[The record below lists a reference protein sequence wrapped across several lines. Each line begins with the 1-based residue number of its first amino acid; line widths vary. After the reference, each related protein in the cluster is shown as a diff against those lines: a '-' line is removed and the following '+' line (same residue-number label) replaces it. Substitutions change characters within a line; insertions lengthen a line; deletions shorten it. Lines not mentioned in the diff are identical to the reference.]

1 MTNARIKDGDHVLPG
16 IRLGVIEEFIPGD
29 GTFQDKDDV
38 IYSTITG
45 FVRIDMKERKISV
58 QATTRIPTY
67 PVKNDVVLGEIQQ
80 VSKKSAVVEIFKIGN
95 VELPVHFTGYLYINN
110 AASGYVE
117 QMYDLFC
124 PCDLIIAIVH
134 QQSDGIA
141 RLSTVG
147 PKFGAFRSFCSR
159 CGELLQRQGKQ
170 LECPECGNIERR
182 KIAKN
187 YGEILNQKVTEK
199 NSNQND

>member
-1 MTNARIKDGDHVLPG
+1 MKNTHIKNGDHVLPG
-16 IRLGVIEEFIPGD
+16 VRLGVIEEFIPGV

-38 IYSTITG
+38 IYATITG

-58 QATTRIPTY
+58 EATTRTPTY
-67 PVKNDVVLGEIQQ
+67 PVKNDIVLGEIQQ
-80 VSKKSAVVEIFKIGN
+80 VSKKSAVVDIFQVGN
-95 VELPVHFTGYLYINN
+95 VELPIHFTGYLYINN

-117 QMYDLFC
+117 QMHDLFC

-134 QQSDGIA
+134 QQSEGIA

-147 PKFGAFRSFCSR
+147 TRFGAFRSFCSR
-159 CGELLQRQGKQ
+159 CGELLHRQGKQ

-182 KIAKN
+182 KIANN
-187 YGEILNQKVTEK
+187 YGEIINLKIAENK
-199 NSNQND
+199 SN